1 MRPSVHFTKQSTG
14 FTLIELLVVI
24 AIIAVLAALAFPSV
38 SRMLTSGSAA
48 KITSNLRQTGA
59 ALSTYIGDN
68 NMRMPATGTT
78 SSGEAVSYGLQP
90 STHSWFRII
99 AENHKGSGAYN
110 DPGTRL
116 AAHLARYAGV
126 TGSAG
131 TETKLDILS
140 DPLWASEVR
149 KNGGPT
155 DAYWMQ
161 PPFVLRPQIAR
172 SRNPGLAVDLYPF
185 GRDGQ
190 QSSSLKPADT
200 YTKISSSIPAS
211 RTWAVIQ
218 SDRELIKESGGML
231 TSGMVGEKAPAKPV
245 LGTHRIAL
253 MFDWSVQRIPAGTDL
268 RGPYAAK

>member
-1 MRPSVHFTKQSTG
+1 
-14 FTLIELLVVI
+14 
-24 AIIAVLAALAFPSV
+24 
-38 SRMLTSGSAA
+38 
-48 KITSNLRQTGA
+48 
-59 ALSTYIGDN
+59 
-68 NMRMPATGTT
+68 
-78 SSGEAVSYGLQP
+78 
-90 STHSWFRII
+90 
-99 AENHKGSGAYN
+99 
-110 DPGTRL
+110 
-116 AAHLARYAGV
+116 
-126 TGSAG
+126 
-131 TETKLDILS
+131 
-140 DPLWASEVR
+140 
-149 KNGGPT
+149 
-155 DAYWMQ
+155 MQ

-172 SRNPGLAVDLYPF
+172 SRNPGLAADLYPF